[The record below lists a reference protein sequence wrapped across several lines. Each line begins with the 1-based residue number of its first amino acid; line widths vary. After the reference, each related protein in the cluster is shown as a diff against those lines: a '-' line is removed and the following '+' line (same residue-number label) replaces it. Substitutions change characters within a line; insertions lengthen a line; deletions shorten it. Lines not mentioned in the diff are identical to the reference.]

1 MGTGLVVWDNGRVS
15 IDAVD
20 LAGTPQIR
28 GGR

>member
-1 MGTGLVVWDNGRVS
+1 VVWDNGRVS